1 MTEVV
6 RRVDAL
12 LNGYADLSVNV
23 AVDDPYRDREFL
35 ENAYTADARVSVGGN
50 SEDPPSMTRSPFVVL
65 WPAEAVPGPRTF
77 AAIHERMIK
86 EPHGALHITVPGES
100 PLESIIHVFTTSAL
114 ARSTRLASRNGG
126 ERSEI
131 LGELFGE
138 RWISGLDVGIQTL
151 IADAGQAAA
160 GADGQAATPGA
171 LATPTKADR
180 QLAEQLRAAE
190 QRIDG
195 LLGRRS
201 LQFATNTSRAVR
213 KISSFGPMGL
223 VRSVRSRDLRGAL
236 VRLGLLAAAALVVAA
251 TVALILIAASQSQAL
266 AVIAGAV
273 VVAVI
278 SASLTVILTNSN
290 AELRRLSKERE
301 GMRWRVSAL
310 ERSLSR
316 AKSSVSQLEG
326 EKQSLDRE
334 LAARDAS
341 LRGLEQRVAEL
352 SQPGPRGWL
361 ARWRRR

>member
-1 MTEVV
+1 MGTPT
-6 RRVDAL
+6 L
-12 LNGYADLSVNV
+12 WVNV

-50 SEDPPSMTRSPFVVL
+50 GEDPPSMTRSPFVVL

-201 LQFATNTSRAVR
+201 LQFATNTPCERCARSPPSVPWVSCGRFGAGISAVR
-213 KISSFGPMGL
+213 SCGSGSWPPPPWSS
-223 VRSVRSRDLRGAL
+223 
-236 VRLGLLAAAALVVAA
+236 
-251 TVALILIAASQSQAL
+251 
-266 AVIAGAV
+266 
-273 VVAVI
+273 
-278 SASLTVILTNSN
+278 
-290 AELRRLSKERE
+290 
-301 GMRWRVSAL
+301 
-310 ERSLSR
+310 
-316 AKSSVSQLEG
+316 
-326 EKQSLDRE
+326 
-334 LAARDAS
+334 
-341 LRGLEQRVAEL
+341 
-352 SQPGPRGWL
+352 
-361 ARWRRR
+361 RRRWL